1 MAASGVPQLPGRHL
15 RMGINPA
22 GRAGAI
28 GPPIPLTPIDYSK
41 TLAALRKLRPK
52 EGPFVLRLNRFFW
65 SDGQKGIRHFLK
77 LTRLYTKRGY
87 RVELQ
92 LRYHPTP
99 EQEGHIHAWVRF
111 VREVV
116 RRFGPNPRVI
126 GLQVTN
132 EVNFYPIAPDAS
144 DSAFKR
150 ARVALIHGVEAA
162 HRTVRRRGFDQLH
175 VGFNWAYRTDPSREA
190 GFWGY
195 LRDHGGKRFARSVDW
210 VGLDAYPGTIF
221 PPTEPPIGTGY
232 RDGMVNAMSVLRECY
247 MPIAR
252 LGRDVPIHVEENGWP
267 TGPGRSE
274 RQQVRA
280 MRADGRGRQRLP
292 RHLRRHRLSLVRP
305 PRPQQLGPQLPAAL
319 RAVAGRLLAQAG
331 VRGLPRA
338 GAALRPVIP
347 ARGFGPET
355 DWCGS

>member
-1 MAASGVPQLPGRHL
+1 
-15 RMGINPA
+15 
-22 GRAGAI
+22 
-28 GPPIPLTPIDYSK
+28 
-41 TLAALRKLRPK
+41 
-52 EGPFVLRLNRFFW
+52 
-65 SDGQKGIRHFLK
+65 
-77 LTRLYTKRGY
+77 
-87 RVELQ
+87 
-92 LRYHPTP
+92 
-99 EQEGHIHAWVRF
+99 
-111 VREVV
+111 
-116 RRFGPNPRVI
+116 VI

-150 ARVALIHGVEAA
+150 ARAALIHGVEVA

-221 PPTEPPIGTGY
+221 PPTEPPTGTGY

-252 LGRDVPIHVEENGWP
+252 LGRDVPIHVGENGWP

-274 RQQVRA
+274 RQQARSMQQMVGA
-280 MRADGRGRQRLP
+280 VNDFRGTYDVTDYRWFD
-292 RHLRRHRLSLVRP
+292 LRDHNSSGPNFQQHYGLLRDDYSPKPAFGVYRGLVRRFDRQFRRGALA
-305 PRPQQLGPQLPAAL
+305 PRL
-319 RAVAGRLLAQAG
+319 
-331 VRGLPRA
+331 A
-338 GAALRPVIP
+338 GAALSCDAHPALCTTSGP
-347 ARGFGPET
+347 ARRRMLSAQEP
-355 DWCGS
+355 DGSPLARSGLPRHRRQ